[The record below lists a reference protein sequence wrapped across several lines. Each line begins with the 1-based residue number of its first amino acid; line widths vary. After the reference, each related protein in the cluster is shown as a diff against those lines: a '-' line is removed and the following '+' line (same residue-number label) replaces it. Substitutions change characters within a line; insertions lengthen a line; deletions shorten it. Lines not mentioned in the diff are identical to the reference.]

1 MELHQRTAKYTCQQS
16 SSFNNSSFKNKQ
28 TKQQTKIEQTNV
40 ICWHKI
46 PLQLYEVNMNNTIF
60 GCCSA
65 PWTNGTFNSLP
76 CFGLFSVHPFPVSGC
91 SVSTPSDKSV
101 PVILGVGWFIA
112 HFPPSDYNDDKR
124 DRTSGH
130 GSTGNGSTK
139 HQITI
144 NKQKQ

>member
-1 MELHQRTAKYTCQQS
+1 MELHQRMAKYTCQQS
-16 SSFNNSSFKNKQ
+16 LSFNNSSFKNKQ

-76 CFGLFSVHPFPVSGC
+76 CFGLFSVQCPPLPTKCPRESRSGLVYRPL
-91 SVSTPSDKSV
+91 SSIGLQWWQTGQDDRPREHRKR
-101 PVILGVGWFIA
+101 FNKT
-112 HFPPSDYNDDKR
+112 SDYNKQ
-124 DRTSGH
+124 
-130 GSTGNGSTK
+130 TK
-139 HQITI
+139 TI
-144 NKQKQ
+144 ENKQ

>member
-101 PVILGVGWFIA
+101 PRESRSGLVYRPLPSIGLQWWQTGQDIRPREHRKQFNKTSEREFMFI
-112 HFPPSDYNDDKR
+112 
-124 DRTSGH
+124 T
-130 GSTGNGSTK
+130 
-139 HQITI
+139 
-144 NKQKQ
+144 